1 VHDAVPTESF
11 LQEFVSKLIVL
22 DGLDGCGKTTQY
34 ELTAENLAKKFS
46 VNKISFPDYE
56 SNSSAAV
63 KMYLG
68 GEISDNAADIN
79 AYAASSFYA
88 VDRYISYKSKW
99 KKAYEAADITLAAR
113 YTTSNLIHQLP
124 KMPSNERADFIK
136 WLSDYEYEKLGLPK
150 PDLVILLDLP
160 EEIAERQLNSRYNG
174 DDSKKDIHERDRDYM
189 KTCRECALFAAE
201 KEKWRVINC
210 GENGNIKSIEQINA
224 EIIKAIE
231 GLFC

>member
-1 VHDAVPTESF
+1 M
-11 LQEFVSKLIVL
+11 SKLIVL

-34 ELTAENLAKKFS
+34 ELTAENLEKKYS
-46 VNKISFPDYE
+46 INKISFPDYE
-56 SNSSAAV
+56 SDSSAAV

-68 GEISDNAADIN
+68 GKISDNAADIN

-88 VDRYISYKSKW
+88 VDRYISYTAKW
-99 KKAYEAADITLAAR
+99 RKLYETADITLAAR

-124 KMPSNERADFIK
+124 KLPEKERNGFIK
-136 WLSDYEYEKLGLPK
+136 WLTDYEYKKLGLPK
-150 PDLVILLDLP
+150 PDLVLLLDLP
-160 EEIAERQLNSRYNG
+160 EEIAERRLGIRYQG

-189 KTCRECALFAAE
+189 KLCRECALFAAE
-201 KEKWRVINC
+201 KENWEVINC
-210 GENGNIKSIEQINA
+210 ADNGNIKGIGQINK